1 MWTKGTNCTFFSLT
15 VQLKVCQLLKGS
27 TREQPVVSSD
37 TSGKGVKLP
46 KIDVPTFDGN
56 ILNWQSF
63 WEQFSVSIHDRD
75 SLLNSIGEVGIH
87 VPPALPQGWSSKA
100 CYWRAFSLWRLIAF
114 LRHDHP
120 RVIHQN
126 HVKMIMEAPVLKD
139 CSGRELRHLHDT
151 VQQHLCALNG
161 VTTFRTLHHLHVR
174 AEVRCEHDVW
184 MAET

>member
-1 MWTKGTNCTFFSLT
+1 MAKIAVGIEQLLSACSEPSSANAQEMLKIFSKTSEALAALPADRPNTCLLYQYEEQLKGYKRELSDIRRELLSYDVDCGRRGRIVHSAVFNGGNT
-15 VQLKVCQLLKGS
+15 VQLKVCHLLKGS

-63 WEQFSVSIHDRD
+63 WEQFSVSIHDCD

-100 CYWRAFSLWRLIAF
+100 CY
-114 LRHDHP
+114 
-120 RVIHQN
+120 
-126 HVKMIMEAPVLKD
+126 
-139 CSGRELRHLHDT
+139 
-151 VQQHLCALNG
+151 
-161 VTTFRTLHHLHVR
+161 
-174 AEVRCEHDVW
+174 
-184 MAET
+184 